1 MNYNFLTSSNSA
13 AQSWVSECP
22 DVKNYQWQLNP
33 VWHMMRCTDSLWQ
46 QWALKGLNYWQG
58 VMVYCLYPR
67 HEQKTWAD
75 RSFQTSSQ
83 TSPQVPSIACTST
96 RPRPGTA
103 TSNGRIRWRRTW
115 HVPTPHSIH
124 QSCLGI
130 KTRFCG
136 IGHRRLDW
144 PEIQGLNLAGPLNSV
159 DSSELYFNIH
169 VPHQRRPEWTP
180 ASSAPVERVFSR
192 SSLLIKPAPCS
203 NEWHFAQSN
212 DLPQC
217 NVPLLSSELD
227 MIKLFPALAVVKPL
241 SRMG

>member
-1 MNYNFLTSSNSA
+1 MLIISAVKTTRLQVNYNFWTSGNFA

-22 DVKNYQWQLNP
+22 DVKNYKWQLNP
-33 VWHMMRCTDSLWQ
+33 VWHMMRWTDSLWQ
-46 QWALKGLNYWQG
+46 QWALKGLNYWQW

-136 IGHRRLDW
+136 IGHRRLA
-144 PEIQGLNLAGPLNSV
+144 LARNSRFK
-159 DSSELYFNIH
+159 SC
-169 VPHQRRPEWTP
+169 WTFK
-180 ASSAPVERVFSR
+180 FSR
-192 SSLLIKPAPCS
+192 LKWIIFQHPRSSTEEGQ
-203 NEWHFAQSN
+203 NEHQ
-212 DLPQC
+212 L
-217 NVPLLSSELD
+217 VLPLLSEFFLGVVCSSKLHRAPMND
-227 MIKLFPALAVVKPL
+227 SLLKAMIFLNVMYHCKVVNL
-241 SRMG
+241 IW